1 MFVEQIVVYLKKG
14 TLVPDVNKEMNKE
27 IMQLEKN
34 IGLSSGYYSKLLS
47 EDDWSFIIKL
57 SALFEAVATEALSIK
72 LRDTR
77 ATETLSY
84 LEYANPKSGKIVFLE
99 KLGVITKEQFN
110 FLKKLAE
117 LRNKLVHTI
126 SSTNFCFNDYIAGF
140 NKTQKNNFVEIF
152 AHGIKE
158 KIKINGNSL
167 TRRDFTLE
175 NPKISIWI
183 TANEILACIHADYS
197 THAKVEQLKTK
208 YWNALVQKFQ

>member
-1 MFVEQIVVYLKKG
+1 MR
-14 TLVPDVNKEMNKE
+14 DVNKEMNKE
-27 IMQLEKN
+27 IKQLEKN

-72 LRDTR
+72 LGDTR

-84 LEYANPKSGKIVFLE
+84 LEYANLKSGKIVFLE
-99 KLGVITKEQFN
+99 KLEVITKEQFN

-126 SSTNFCFNDYIAGF
+126 SSTNFCFNDYIKNLNDD
-140 NKTQKNNFVEIF
+140 NKKNFVKIF
-152 AHGIKE
+152 GHGIKE
-158 KIKINGNSL
+158 KIKISDNLL

-175 NPKISIWI
+175 NPKIAI
-183 TANEILACIHADYS
+183 
-197 THAKVEQLKTK
+197 
-208 YWNALVQKFQ
+208 